1 MGTSKGGDNVIVAV
15 RVRPF
20 NDREK
25 GRKAQLIIEMPDGQ
39 RTCIRDPNNPSDEKW
54 FTFDHSYWSHDGFK
68 TEKNGYF
75 SPLDSRYADQKRVF
89 EDLGKGILENAWAG
103 YNCSLFAYGQT
114 GSGKSYSIVGFK
126 GNKGIV
132 PTFCEELFKDIEA
145 KKENT
150 KKAGSYEVF
159 ISMFEIYC
167 EKIRDLLS
175 NKEPP
180 KGGLKV
186 REHPKTGFYVE
197 NLSSTPVNSYKEIE
211 AKIDQGTKNRTI
223 AATNMNATSS
233 RAHTIVKLLFVQKSS
248 KTGGGTTTKKSEIN
262 LVDLAGSERQRDAGT
277 EGDRMKEGIVINQS
291 LSTLGRVI
299 KALHEQQSSKG
310 KKIQIP
316 YRDSVLT
323 CLLKNALGGN
333 SKTIMIAA
341 ISPADI
347 NYDETLSTLRFA
359 DRAKAIKTNAI
370 VNENQTERLL
380 RELRE
385 ENERL
390 QKQLKGGGGGTNEEI
405 ESLRR
410 QLEQNQK
417 EMSELEKTWQEKVA
431 EEAAKLQST
440 SIERQAIQKQ
450 RQEIPHFWNLNEDP
464 ALTDVI
470 VHFLP
475 PGQVTIGNKTAE
487 PAPMVQ
493 LNGLSILPQHAVVV
507 NSKNKKLTITPCGEA
522 EILINGKR
530 LENTKELA
538 QNDRVLFGGNH
549 LYVFN
554 NPTKGG
560 ARKDITYEE
569 AQKEIAQGAGIN
581 ISNDSGK
588 SKADMILEEEL
599 ISMMPLVYRANAMA
613 VELKRNVKFELVLVS
628 PEMRGLHEGLTEIWV
643 SVHNQAEDT
652 YFMWEKA
659 RFMNRYYGMQEMYE
673 NKQDGEDWNMPKER
687 DPFYEAPDSKT
698 FLGSAIVF
706 LQPLAYLMDSE
717 ETYPIVDVQGNELG
731 ELSVMLSPCNPSG
744 KELIG
749 EYVSDPKQTIGKSY
763 GFMVKIQSARG
774 LPRRIEKSSCKYKFF
789 NGKEICTQMLSGST
803 PSYSHEQIF
812 QFKAISPELSDY
824 LLNSNLCISLWGTQK
839 ARQMNVLSAQTG
851 RRRQSMTEPTEKR
864 RPRKKRPSSQAP
876 RAQRDENEAPQT
888 GYCFLVVTKYK
899 LL

>member
-1 MGTSKGGDNVIVAV
+1 MGTGKGGDNVVVAV

-25 GRKAQLIIEMPDGQ
+25 GRNAQLIIEMPDGQ

-75 SPLDSRYADQKRVF
+75 SPADSRYADQKRVF

-145 KKENT
+145 KKENS

-248 KTGGGTTTKKSEIN
+248 KSGGGTTTKKSEIN

-431 EEAAKLQST
+431 EEAAK
-440 SIERQAIQKQ
+440 
-450 RQEIPHFWNLNEDP
+450 
-464 ALTDVI
+464 
-470 VHFLP
+470 
-475 PGQVTIGNKTAE
+475 
-487 PAPMVQ
+487 
-493 LNGLSILPQHAVVV
+493 
-507 NSKNKKLTITPCGEA
+507 EA

-530 LENTKELA
+530 LENTKELV

-731 ELSVMLSPCNPSG
+731 ELSVMLTPCNPSG

-763 GFMVKIQSARG
+763 GFMVKVQSARG

-839 ARQMNVLSAQTG
+839 ARQMNVLSAQAG

-888 GYCFLVVTKYK
+888 GSEGKTSKPK
-899 LL
+899 KKSSSKTRRPKKEAS

>member
-1 MGTSKGGDNVIVAV
+1 MGTGKGGDNVVVAV

-75 SPLDSRYADQKRVF
+75 SPEDSRYADQKRVF

-145 KKENT
+145 KKENS

-180 KGGLKV
+180 KGGLKL

-248 KTGGGTTTKKSEIN
+248 KSGGGTTTKKSEIN

-291 LSTLGRVI
+291 LSTLGR
-299 KALHEQQSSKG
+299 
-310 KKIQIP
+310 
-316 YRDSVLT
+316 
-323 CLLKNALGGN
+323 
-333 SKTIMIAA
+333 IAA

-347 NYDETLSTLRFA
+347 NYDETLSTLSILLKHCRFA

-390 QKQLKGGGGGTNEEI
+390 QNQLKGGGSGTNEEI

-431 EEAAKLQST
+431 EEAAKVKEIFKGFSWKMISISRAYSVTLFELQST
-440 SIERQAIQKQ
+440 SIEHQAIQKQ

-475 PGQVTIGNKTAE
+475 PGQVTIGT
-487 PAPMVQ
+487 VQ
-493 LNGLSILPQHAVVV
+493 YNI
-507 NSKNKKLTITPCGEA
+507 EA

-613 VELKRNVKFELVLVS
+613 VELKRNVKFELVLIS
-628 PEMRGLHEGLTEIWV
+628 PEMRGLHEGLTE
-643 SVHNQAEDT
+643 
-652 YFMWEKA
+652 
-659 RFMNRYYGMQEMYE
+659 
-673 NKQDGEDWNMPKER
+673 ER
-687 DPFYEAPDSKT
+687 DPFYEAPDSRT

-717 ETYPIVDVQGNELG
+717 ETYPIVDVQGCSTLAFYLYYSKTNSANFISGNELG
-731 ELSVMLSPCNPSG
+731 ELSVVLSPCNPSG

-749 EYVSDPKQTIGKSY
+749 EYVSDPKQTVS
-763 GFMVKIQSARG
+763 Q
-774 LPRRIEKSSCKYKFF
+774 
-789 NGKEICTQMLSGST
+789 
-803 PSYSHEQIF
+803 PS
-812 QFKAISPELSDY
+812 
-824 LLNSNLCISLWGTQK
+824 
-839 ARQMNVLSAQTG
+839 
-851 RRRQSMTEPTEKR
+851 
-864 RPRKKRPSSQAP
+864 
-876 RAQRDENEAPQT
+876 
-888 GYCFLVVTKYK
+888 
-899 LL
+899 

>member
-1 MGTSKGGDNVIVAV
+1 MGSGKGGDNVVVAV

-25 GRKAQLIIEMPDGQ
+25 GRKAQLVVEMPDGQ

-68 TEKNGYF
+68 TEKNGYL
-75 SPLDSRYADQKRVF
+75 SPEDSRYADQKRVF

-132 PTFCEELFKDIEA
+132 PIFCEELFKEIET
-145 KKENT
+145 KKENG

-180 KGGLKV
+180 KGGLKL

-197 NLSSTPVNSYKEIE
+197 NLSSAPVNSYKEIE
-211 AKIDQGTKNRTI
+211 AKIEQGTKNRTI

-233 RAHTIVKLLFVQKSS
+233 RAHTIVKLLFVQKTSKSS
-248 KTGGGTTTKKSEIN
+248 GGTTTKKSEIN

-310 KKIQIP
+310 KRIQ
-316 YRDSVLT
+316 
-323 CLLKNALGGN
+323 
-333 SKTIMIAA
+333 IAA

-359 DRAKAIKTNAI
+359 DRAKAIKTNAV

-390 QKQLKGGGGGTNEEI
+390 QKQLRAGGGGTNEEI

-417 EMSELEKTWQEKVA
+417 EMAELEKTWQEKVA
-431 EEAAKLQST
+431 EEAA
-440 SIERQAIQKQ
+440 
-450 RQEIPHFWNLNEDP
+450 
-464 ALTDVI
+464 
-470 VHFLP
+470 
-475 PGQVTIGNKTAE
+475 
-487 PAPMVQ
+487 
-493 LNGLSILPQHAVVV
+493 
-507 NSKNKKLTITPCGEA
+507 
-522 EILINGKR
+522 
-530 LENTKELA
+530 
-538 QNDRVLFGGNH
+538 
-549 LYVFN
+549 
-554 NPTKGG
+554 
-560 ARKDITYEE
+560 
-569 AQKEIAQGAGIN
+569 
-581 ISNDSGK
+581 
-588 SKADMILEEEL
+588 
-599 ISMMPLVYRANAMA
+599 
-613 VELKRNVKFELVLVS
+613 
-628 PEMRGLHEGLTEIWV
+628 
-643 SVHNQAEDT
+643 
-652 YFMWEKA
+652 
-659 RFMNRYYGMQEMYE
+659 
-673 NKQDGEDWNMPKER
+673 KER

-717 ETYPIVDVQGNELG
+717 ETYPIADAQGNELG
-731 ELSVMLSPCNPSG
+731 ELSVLLSPCNSAG
-744 KELIG
+744 KELLG
-749 EYVSDPKQTIGKSY
+749 EYVDDPKEIIGKSY
-763 GFMVKIQSARG
+763 GFMVRIQSARG
-774 LPRRIEKSSCKYKFF
+774 LPRRIEKSFCRYRFF
-789 NGKEICTQMLSGST
+789 DGKEVNTQMLPGSS
-803 PSYSHEQIF
+803 PSYAHEQIF
-812 QFKAISPELSDY
+812 HYKAITPELADY
-824 LLNSNLCISLWGTQK
+824 LLHSNLCISLWGTQK
-839 ARQMNVLSAQTG
+839 ARQMNISSVQSG
-851 RRRQSMTEPTEKR
+851 RRRQSMTESGEKP
-864 RPRKKRPSSQAP
+864 RPRKKRPSSQIP
-876 RAQRDENEAPQT
+876 KTPRDENEAPHSVSGEKSQKPKKKPSSKSRRPKKK
-888 GYCFLVVTKYK
+888 GPSSGQ
-899 LL
+899 